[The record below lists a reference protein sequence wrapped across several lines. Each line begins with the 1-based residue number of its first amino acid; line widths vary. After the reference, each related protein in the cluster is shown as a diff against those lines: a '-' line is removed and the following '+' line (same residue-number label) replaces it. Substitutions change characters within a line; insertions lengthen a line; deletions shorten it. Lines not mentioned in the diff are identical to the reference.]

1 MNDTADADTIKILS
15 KVGVKMISNR
25 CAGFDRI
32 DTKAALAYGI
42 SLARV
47 PAYSPYS
54 VAEFAISLLMGIN
67 RKIARASARVKMSN
81 FSLDSGLMGC
91 DIHGKTV
98 GIMGTGKI
106 GQILCSIIK
115 GFGANLICYDVFE
128 ANAVKVMGGKY
139 VSKEELFTQS
149 DIVFLMMPLLP
160 PTKHTINEG
169 MLHLLKPGVLL
180 INSSRGGLVDTKAVL
195 KGIQEGIIGGY
206 GADVYENESEYFFQD
221 WSAKSVRDPTLVALM
236 GSNQVLL
243 TAHQAFFTQEAVDAI
258 VNTTLSNVKHFTEGK
273 TMYDHP
279 NNFLP
284 LRG

>member
-1 MNDTADADTIKILS
+1 
-15 KVGVKMISNR
+15 
-25 CAGFDRI
+25 
-32 DTKAALAYGI
+32 
-42 SLARV
+42 
-47 PAYSPYS
+47 
-54 VAEFAISLLMGIN
+54 
-67 RKIARASARVKMSN
+67 
-81 FSLDSGLMGC
+81 
-91 DIHGKTV
+91 
-98 GIMGTGKI
+98 
-106 GQILCSIIK
+106 
-115 GFGANLICYDVFE
+115 
-128 ANAVKVMGGKY
+128 
-139 VSKEELFTQS
+139 
-149 DIVFLMMPLLP
+149 MPLLP

-258 VNTTLSNVKHFTEGK
+258 VNTTLSNVKHLTEGK

-284 LRG
+284 PRG